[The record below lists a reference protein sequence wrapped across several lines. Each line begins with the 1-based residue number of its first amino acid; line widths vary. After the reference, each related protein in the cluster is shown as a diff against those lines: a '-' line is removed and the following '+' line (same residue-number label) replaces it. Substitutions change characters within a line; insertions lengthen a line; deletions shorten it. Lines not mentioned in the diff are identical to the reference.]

1 MVRERIKELVDFATT
16 ESPYRD
22 ANKGWLTDDVYL
34 QWGKTTESTTKAG
47 VELANV
53 SIFWNPI
60 NQLAS
65 ILLTVFLLASIF
77 VFFAVSISHDRVQ
90 LSGPTSEVSPQVAP
104 VLKKEVELD
113 SEPINYEV
121 APEVVPIIE
130 KEVESGITQRSSE
143 FAAAALGGQ
152 KVQR

>member
-1 MVRERIKELVDFATT
+1 MTLLHQK
-16 ESPYRD
+16 
-22 ANKGWLTDDVYL
+22 
-34 QWGKTTESTTKAG
+34 
-47 VELANV
+47 NV

-90 LSGPTSEVSPQVAP
+90 LPGLTSEVSPQVAP

-113 SEPINYEV
+113 SEPINFEV

-130 KEVESGITQRSSE
+130 KEVENHQKTGKIPWNK
-143 FAAAALGGQ
+143 FKVGNKQ
-152 KVQR
+152 KVNIKTFLKRRIKFDEGYT